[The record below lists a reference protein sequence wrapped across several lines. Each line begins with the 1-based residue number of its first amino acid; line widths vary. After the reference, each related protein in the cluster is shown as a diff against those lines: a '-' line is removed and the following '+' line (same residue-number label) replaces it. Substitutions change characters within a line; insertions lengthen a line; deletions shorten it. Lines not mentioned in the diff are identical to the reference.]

1 MINKKWYKI
10 SLFIPFWGTLINI
23 LILYIQL
30 LKRKIKQITLFKI
43 MLLTGIP
50 FGFVFALGQVLS
62 YKIYGNEISWIT
74 YLCFVVGGYL
84 MNIIFKYIYEKMEN

>member
-1 MINKKWYKI
+1 MIIIKYKHL
-10 SLFIPFWGTLINI
+10 SNTEE
-23 LILYIQL
+23 
-30 LKRKIKQITLFKI
+30 
-43 MLLTGIP
+43 
-50 FGFVFALGQVLS
+50 GQVLS